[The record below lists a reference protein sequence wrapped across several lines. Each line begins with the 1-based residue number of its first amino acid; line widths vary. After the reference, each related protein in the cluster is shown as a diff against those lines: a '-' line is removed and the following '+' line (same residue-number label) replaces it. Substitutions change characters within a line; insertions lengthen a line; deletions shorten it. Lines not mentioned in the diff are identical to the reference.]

1 MPARWLTPEKI
12 ASEVANSD
20 LARPSDLAGYFNAG
34 SLADASGAIPGWVAI
49 ERQDIVRLWVP
60 KTVLS
65 IGNFAFKGCANL
77 EEIVFEA
84 SPDGAGQSIGTM
96 AFAKCPKLEKVLLS
110 SSVRSIGDG
119 AFRDDGA
126 LTTLQI
132 DPIRQQIHVGAHAFD
147 NCPAQDEL
155 QKQIATAKGCFK
167 DKPVSKKVKNKPVL
181 NNPMVLDNVSTSEE
195 FDAFWDELADWWGAF
210 DDEEFLAIK
219 KGATMYTL
227 KCGWS
232 EGALVAAMVAPWAEE
247 WDYVQ
252 LYRGMFGWGD
262 VGSGFYSQGLR
273 KKAAKLLL
281 DEMIRRNEW
290 MQAHPDSAAQRDREL
305 LEERAKIEDAVR
317 KIEDDIA
324 SLEEKKGEMPKEG
337 YENERR
343 SLENSLNGA
352 KGEYN
357 LVAHQWFAK
366 YRWTRNR
373 MAAPGEGDMR
383 LYVKGCNRLFGT
395 PIHCQWAL
403 SDMHRKS
410 NGSNGRRQAD
420 SRHAAEK
427 AAAEEGADSRPTPR
441 GDIFFG
447 EV

>member
-1 MPARWLTPEKI
+1 
-12 ASEVANSD
+12 
-20 LARPSDLAGYFNAG
+20 
-34 SLADASGAIPGWVAI
+34 
-49 ERQDIVRLWVP
+49 
-60 KTVLS
+60 
-65 IGNFAFKGCANL
+65 
-77 EEIVFEA
+77 
-84 SPDGAGQSIGTM
+84 M

-155 QKQIATAKGCFK
+155 QKQIATAKVCFK

-181 NNPMVLDNVSTSEE
+181 KNPMVLDNVSTSEE
-195 FDAFWDELADWWGAF
+195 FDVFWDELADWWGAF
-210 DDEEFLAIK
+210 DDEEFLAMKI
-219 KGATMYTL
+219 GATMYTL

-252 LYRGMFGWGD
+252 LYRGMFGWDD
-262 VGSGFYSQGLR
+262 VGKGFYSQGLR
-273 KKAAKLLL
+273 KKVAKLLL
-281 DEMIRRNEW
+281 DEMISRKEW
-290 MQAHPDSAAQRDREL
+290 LQEHPCSAAQREHEL

-317 KIEDDIA
+317 KIENDIA
-324 SLEEKKGEMPKEG
+324 SLEGKKDEMPKED

-343 SLENSLNGA
+343 SLENSLNGS
-352 KGEYN
+352 KREYN

-373 MAAPGEGDMR
+373 MAALGEGDMR

-427 AAAEEGADSRPTPR
+427 AAAEEGEDSRPTPR
-441 GDIFFG
+441 GNIFSG